1 MEMIYIPSME
11 VCSVP
16 GLALAKVAHGASHLR
31 QRQATGVGRRPTTR
45 RRSPRVRVTWTPTRV
60 GAGEAGGTGPHPHRR
75 QLPGK
80 SDNAGLRSD
89 PGSRKKDPMTSTLM
103 SAGAASALVP
113 KSNQGAIAEHLTPA
127 RRSLPLPP
135 LSHVRCRISVFA
147 QSWFEISLLF
157 EAETGVCFVLR
168 HVDHRDEVLHSTK
181 VELAPSSCRSSQRRS
196 MPRQSNVDRPRLD
209 LKKFQLS
216 A

>member
-75 QLPGK
+75 PLPGK
-80 SDNAGLRSD
+80 SDNAGLRSV

-113 KSNQGAIAEHLTPA
+113 KKQPRGDRRAPDTGTPIPTLTSVVACPLSHLRFRTIVVRNKPPFRSRNRRLLCTSA
-127 RRSLPLPP
+127 RRS
-135 LSHVRCRISVFA
+135 SGRGIA
-147 QSWFEISLLF
+147 
-157 EAETGVCFVLR
+157 
-168 HVDHRDEVLHSTK
+168 
-181 VELAPSSCRSSQRRS
+181 
-196 MPRQSNVDRPRLD
+196 
-209 LKKFQLS
+209 
-216 A
+216 